1 MVQTEARALTGPRPL
16 DGIRVLDFT
25 WVRAG
30 PWCTRWLG
38 ALGAEVVKVEWPQN
52 PSTRGAGGGG
62 STPAGLPVNLNTD
75 GHFSD
80 TNANKLSVTLNT
92 RTPRG
97 QDLVRRL
104 VAVSDIVIENFAY
117 GVLERWGLS
126 YEEMK
131 KLRED
136 IIYISMS
143 GFGHSG
149 RDRDYQTM
157 GPIAQA
163 LSGMTYLSG
172 LPGEQPAGWGWSY
185 MDDTGGMYG
194 VITTLSALY
203 HRQMTGR
210 GQHVDKSQWITG
222 VQLNGAA
229 FLDIQANGRSTMRE
243 GYPPGNRTHW
253 PGTPLVNNYRGPTVA
268 PHNAYRTRPWGYN
281 DWVTIA
287 CFSDDEWRRLVGVMG
302 SPAWAADEKFATL
315 EGRLKHQEELD
326 KGIEAWAGIL
336 GKYEIMHRCQEA
348 GIHSMPVQDGGD
360 RVDNDLQLR
369 HRRMYREIEHP
380 ALGTWSLQN
389 APFHLSASPAYNH
402 RPGPLIGQHNREIY
416 EGLLG
421 INHEELVN
429 GFQDGTFWPR
439 DLSMDSYP
447 YLQEMMEDA
456 SPVHWSGMVNGA
468 ASSSAPTQVEASDA
482 GAAGPFDGLRI
493 LELANEKGQW
503 SGKLMADLGADV
515 IKIEPPGGS
524 STRTVGPFYQD
535 LPNRERSLYFWHYN
549 TSKRGITLDLETE
562 DGREL
567 FRRLAAGADVI
578 LETFKP
584 GYLPS
589 LGLGY
594 DDLKEDN
601 PRLVMCSL
609 TDFGQTGPWKDY
621 LSSDLNHLAV
631 GGQMAKCGYDD
642 DDVPGAPPIAPGGG
656 QAWHMGSHYATI
668 AIMAALNHRASS
680 GSGQYIDASV
690 HDACALTTEGHI
702 NFYVYTG
709 RVAARTT
716 GRGGGIN
723 LSPKAQHRCSD
734 GKYINAGILNR
745 ITPEQLQVLAK
756 WMDEKGMSG
765 DLMDE
770 KYRDPAAITEN
781 RDHINDIL
789 VSFFGSITRDEA
801 YHGGQRR
808 GFNMGAVRAPD
819 EVLEDPHLED
829 REFWADVTYPEIG
842 KTFRHPGPAGIWKDS
857 PWRISRRAPLVGEH
871 NEEILCGELSLSRAE
886 LAVLAE
892 SGVV

>member
-1 MVQTEARALTGPRPL
+1 MIQTEARVTTNPRPL

-38 ALGAEVVKVEWPQN
+38 ALGAEVIKVEWPQN
-52 PSTRGAGGGG
+52 PSTRGALGGG
-62 STPAGLPVNLNTD
+62 STPAGLPVNLNSD

-97 QDLVRRL
+97 IDLVKRL
-104 VAVSDIVIENFAY
+104 VAISDIVIENFAY
-117 GVLERWGLS
+117 GVLERWGLG
-126 YEEMK
+126 YEDMK
-131 KLRED
+131 KLRPD
-136 IIYISMS
+136 IIYLSMS
-143 GFGHSG
+143 GFGHTG

-194 VITTLSALY
+194 VMCALSALY
-203 HRQMTGR
+203 HRRVTGR

-222 VQLNGAA
+222 VQLNGPA

-253 PGTPLVNNYRGPTVA
+253 PGAPLVNNYRGRTAA

-281 DWVTIA
+281 DWCAIA
-287 CFSDDEWRRLVGVMG
+287 CFSDQEWRSLVGVMG
-302 SPAWAADEKFATL
+302 TPAWATDQKFATL
-315 EGRLKHQEELD
+315 EGRLEHQEEMD
-326 KGIEAWAGIL
+326 KGIEEWTKSL
-336 GKYEIMHRCQEA
+336 GKYEIMERCQAA
-348 GIHSMPVQDGGD
+348 GVRSMPIQSSQD
-360 RVDNDLQLR
+360 RVDSDLQLR
-369 HRRMYREIEHP
+369 HRKMYREMTHP
-380 ALGTWSLQN
+380 VIGRWSLQN
-389 APFHLSASPAYNH
+389 APFHMSETPAFNH
-402 RPGPLIGQHNREIY
+402 LTGPLIGQHNREVF

-429 GFQDGTFWPR
+429 GFDDGTFWPR
-439 DLSMDSYP
+439 DLNRDDYP
-447 YLQEMMEDA
+447 YIQEMIEDA
-456 SPVHWSGMVNGA
+456 STARWNGNGA
-468 ASSSAPTQVEASDA
+468 AKDSTPAVADSD
-482 GAAGPFDGLRI
+482 GAATSGPFAGLRI
-493 LELANEKGQW
+493 LELADEKGQW
-503 SGKLMADLGADV
+503 CGKLMADLGADV
-515 IKIEPPGGS
+515 IKIEPPGGEA
-524 STRTVGPFYQD
+524 TRTVGPFYQD
-535 LPNRERSLYFWHYN
+535 LPDRERSLSFWHYN
-549 TSKRGITLDLETE
+549 TSKRGITLSLETE
-562 DGREL
+562 DGRRL
-567 FRRLAAGADVI
+567 FRRLASTADVI
-578 LETFKP
+578 LETLRP

-594 DDLKEDN
+594 KDLSADN
-601 PRLVMCSL
+601 PGLIMCSL

-621 LSSDLNHLAV
+621 LASDLTHLAA

-642 DDVPGAPPIAPGGG
+642 DDVPDAPPIAPGGG
-656 QAWHMGSHYATI
+656 QAWHMGSHFANI
-668 AIMAALNHRASS
+668 AIAAALNHRASG

-709 RVAARTT
+709 RVAKRTT

-723 LSPKAQHRCSD
+723 LSPKAQHRCKD

-745 ITPEQLQVLAK
+745 LSTDQLKTLAE
-756 WMDEKGMSG
+756 WMDGYGLAG
-765 DLMDE
+765 DLSDE

-781 RDHINDIL
+781 REHINQIL
-789 VSFFGSITRDEA
+789 ANFFANITRDEA

-808 GFNMGAVRAPD
+808 GFNMGAIRAPD
-819 EVLEDPHLED
+819 EVMEDPHLED
-829 REFWADVTYPEIG
+829 RGFWAEVEYPEVG
-842 KTFRHPGPAGIWKDS
+842 KTFRHPGPAGIFNGS
-857 PWRISRRAPLVGEH
+857 PWRISRRAPLTGEH
-871 NEEILCGELSLSRAE
+871 NEEVLCGELNLSRAE

-892 SGVV
+892 SGAV